1 MKHITTTSQY
11 WGEASM
17 KRIFKYGACML
28 AALSASVLSSH
39 SIAEDIDLF
48 SGLNPASGNPP
59 TVLLGWH
66 SSANSNANVV
76 HGCTYSDGSGEPA
89 LGDTVGGMEQC
100 AIVNTMLSLKQ
111 PANAGLLGAIKIGV
125 MVFNQN
131 SFSSFNNGTSLGNG
145 DNRCGYLMV
154 PPTLLDSDGIDSFI
168 ALLKQFSKS
177 ELANQSRLGDLIAES
192 WAMLNG
198 LSTSCSGVNYSTLA
212 SVATEC
218 RDAVLVYLG
227 NATKENANVAD
238 GTGNP
243 DVLLKNELTSAFGYS
258 TSSEKYNFF
267 STPRSVTLLNNS
279 GSSNNK
285 YWGDEWTRFMNLVD
299 VDNSA
304 QSDRNVTTYSIA
316 VYDPELESKLAGEI
330 NFLSD
335 LATEGGGK
343 AFKVEKS
350 QSAALSEILLQ
361 IFNEVQDVNS
371 VFSSA
376 TLPVSA
382 NTQGTYLNQ
391 VFIAM
396 FRPDSLAGPRWNGN
410 VKQYQLGFD
419 SGGNTVLTDATQDV
433 SAAVTSVTN
442 PVTGAIA
449 SSATSFWTNNAP
461 ENSDGTAVTNWPS
474 DGFWRNSP
482 EGDAFFYDAP
492 DGDLVEKGG
501 AGQMLRINNL
511 TSSASRKVL
520 TCNTSG
526 GCPTASDLPVFA
538 ASNTTLLT
546 NLNGMLA
553 APQSGGTASISV
565 GRYDEDEVL
574 STACSGKNK
583 KRSCTVT
590 HDGSGGTNLNATY
603 DKVAIIGAWNTGKS
617 SANQICGLSAPC
629 TISSATSTSFT
640 VVGEDIPDAG
650 NYSGATIVEVSKQAQ
665 VSQLLHGLS
674 QGSTVD
680 LLNCSI
686 TGSSADTQNADLIT
700 GTVQGSVSSVIDA
713 NNYTFILGDYA
724 LAESGAGVSCGSSQE
739 SLTAENLVNWM
750 RGDDIVGN
758 ETKRGPC
765 PPESRDSSTCPISVR
780 GSIHGDVLH
789 SRPAVINYGGSTG
802 VVVYYGSNDGH
813 FRAINGN
820 QDDYIGTVR
829 PGGELWSFVAPE
841 FFDKLSRQYK
851 NDPVVKYPTVVDSS
865 AAPRDYFFDG
875 TTTVLQDG
883 RTGTTTAGKSYIYMS
898 ARRGGRLV
906 YAMDVTDPAAP
917 KFLWRL
923 SNADVPELGQTWS
936 QPRVAQ
942 IKSHTNPV
950 LIFGAGY
957 DPTEDT
963 EPAPSTNSMG
973 RGILIVDA
981 VTGGVLWAALP
992 SCTGV
997 TLATGGTCVITS
1009 ALTKSIPADIT
1020 LLDRDID
1027 GYIDRLYAADVGGNV
1042 WRVDLEANSPA
1053 TPTFADFQ
1061 MTKLAALGG
1070 SGNDARKFL
1079 FGPDVVPTNNF
1090 DAVVLSSGDREHP
1103 LYTDQI
1109 TAGLAYNVNNRFYL
1123 IMDPNKGKSVAS
1135 GTAVIT
1141 DSDLVNQTDVQ
1152 CIDGSGNL
1160 VACTDADAQELRFD
1174 GVANGSFDGYYIN
1187 LRDGEKG
1194 VNAPLAVAGKV
1205 YFGTNQP
1212 DVPSNGSCTANLGNA
1227 GAYIIDLFAGS
1238 FHRQTFAGGGLPPS
1252 PIAGLVTIDGKTVP
1266 FIIGGAGPSP
1276 FDPSD
1281 PELDLSGGR
1290 KRTYFYYQ

>member
-66 SSANSNANVV
+66 SSANSNANVI
-76 HGCTYSDGSGEPA
+76 HGCTYSDGSGDPA

-111 PANAGLLGAIKIGV
+111 PANSALLGAIKIGV

-154 PPTLLDSDGIDSFI
+154 PPTLLDSDGIDTFI

-177 ELANQSRLGDLIAES
+177 DLANQSRLGDLIAES

-198 LSTSCSGVNYSTLA
+198 FTTSCSGVNYSSLA

-227 NATKENANVAD
+227 NATKETANVSD
-238 GTGNP
+238 GTGDP

-279 GSSNNK
+279 GASNNK

-350 QSAALSEILLQ
+350 QSAALSQILLQ

-449 SSATSFWTNNAP
+449 SSAASFWTNNAP
-461 ENSDGTAVTNWPS
+461 ENSDGTAVANWPL

-520 TCNTSG
+520 TCNTAG
-526 GCPTASDLPVFA
+526 GCPTASDLPAFA
-538 ASNTTLLT
+538 TSNTALLT

-553 APQSGGTASISV
+553 APQSGGAASITV
-565 GRYDEDEVL
+565 GRIDTDETI
-574 STACSGKNK
+574 STSCSGNGAN
-583 KRSCTVT
+583 TVCVIT
-590 HDGSGGTNLNATY
+590 HDGSGGTNINSTF
-603 DKVAIIGAWNTGKS
+603 DKVVILGAWNTGLADNKK
-617 SANQICGLSAPC
+617 ICTYSTPC
-629 TISSATSTSFT
+629 AVSNVTSTSFSI
-640 VVGEDIPDAG
+640 VSKDIPDNAT
-650 NYSGATIVEVSKQAQ
+650 YSDASIVEISKEAKINQT
-665 VSQLLHGLS
+665 SHGLTK
-674 QGSTVD
+674 GSTVD
-680 LLNCSI
+680 LFDCAL
-686 TGSSADTQNADLIT
+686 TGSAANTYNTNLVTDK
-700 GTVQGSVSSVIDA
+700 VQGSVDTIIDE
-713 NNYTFILGDYA
+713 NEYTVILGDYV
-724 LAESGAGVSCGSSQE
+724 LAESGADVNCGRSQE
-739 SLTAENLVNWM
+739 SLTGANLVNWM

-851 NDPVVKYPTVVDSS
+851 NDPVVKYPTVVDAS
-865 AAPRDYFFDG
+865 AEPRDYFFDG

-883 RTGTTTAGKSYIYMS
+883 RTGTATAGKSYIYMS
-898 ARRGGRLV
+898 SRRGGRLV

-917 KFLWRL
+917 KYLWRL

-957 DPTEDT
+957 DPAEDT

-1103 LYTDQI
+1103 LYTDQT

>member
-1 MKHITTTSQY
+1 MNSSVKFSVRVLT
-11 WGEASM
+11 
-17 KRIFKYGACML
+17 ML
-28 AALSASVLSSH
+28 WFSFFSLNVV
-39 SIAEDIDLF
+39 AEDIDLF
-48 SGLNPASGNPP
+48 SGLNPASDNPP

-66 SSANSNANVV
+66 SSANSNANVT
-76 HGCTYSDGSGEPA
+76 HGCVYSDGSGAPA

-111 PANAGLLGAIKIGV
+111 PANSALLGAIKIGM

-145 DNRCGYLMV
+145 DARCGYLMV
-154 PPTLLDSDGIDSFI
+154 PPTLLDSAGIDSFI

-177 ELANQSRLGDLIAES
+177 HLANQSRLGDLIAES

-198 LSTSCSGVNYSTLA
+198 FTTSCSGVDYSSLA

-227 NATKENANVAD
+227 NATKETATVAD

-243 DVLLKNELTSAFGYS
+243 DVLLKSELTSAFGYS

-267 STPRSVTLLNNS
+267 ATPRAVTLLNNS
-279 GSSNNK
+279 ASANNK

-316 VYDPELESKLAGEI
+316 VYDPELEAKLAGEI

-343 AFKVEKS
+343 AFKVKKD
-350 QSAALSEILLQ
+350 QPAALGAILLQ

-396 FRPDSLAGPRWNGN
+396 FRPDGLAGPRWSGN

-419 SGGNTVLTDATQDV
+419 SGGNTVLTDATQDP

-449 SSATSFWTNNAP
+449 SSATSFWTSNTPKNA
-461 ENSDGTAVTNWPS
+461 DGTAVADWPL

-482 EGDAFFYDAP
+482 EGDAFFKDAP

-501 AGQMLRINNL
+501 AGQVLRINNL
-511 TSSASRKVL
+511 TSSGGRKVL
-520 TCNTSG
+520 TCNAAGS
-526 GCPTASDLPVFA
+526 CPTASDLPVFA
-538 ASNTTLLT
+538 TSNTTLVT
-546 NLNGMLA
+546 NLDAMLG
-553 APQSGGTASISV
+553 APQSGGGATITV
-565 GRYDEDEVL
+565 GRRDTDETI
-574 STACSGKNK
+574 STACSGNGNN
-583 KRSCTVT
+583 RFCTIT
-590 HDGSGGTNLNATY
+590 HDGSGGTNLNATT
-603 DKVAIIGAWNTGKS
+603 DKVAIEGGWNTVLPANKQVCTTS
-617 SANQICGLSAPC
+617 SPC
-629 TISSATSTSFT
+629 SISNVTSTTFRVASR
-640 VVGEDIPDAG
+640 DIPDGAS
-650 NYSGATIVEVSKQAQ
+650 YSGVIITEYSKQAKI
-665 VSQLLHGLS
+665 SQTAHGLS
-674 QGSTVD
+674 PGDPVD

-686 TGSSADTQNADLIT
+686 TGSSANTYNTNLIT
-700 GTVQGSVSSVIDA
+700 GTVQGSVDA
-713 NNYTFILGDYA
+713 VADVNNYTVILGDYA
-724 LAESGAGVSCGSSQE
+724 LAESGAGVSCSSSQV
-739 SLTAENLVNWM
+739 SLTADNLVNWM

-758 ETKRGPC
+758 ESKRGPC
-765 PPESRDSSTCPISVR
+765 PPESRDSSCPISVR

-789 SRPAVINYGGSTG
+789 SRPAVINYGGTTG

-820 QDDYIGTVR
+820 QTSYIGGVR

-841 FFDKLSRQYK
+841 FFPKLSRQYK
-851 NDPVVKYPTVVDSS
+851 DDPVVKYPTVVDSS
-865 AAPRDYFFDG
+865 ALPRDYFFDG

-883 RTGTTTAGKSYIYMS
+883 RTSGATAGKSYIYMS
-898 ARRGGRLV
+898 ARRGGRV
-906 YAMDVTDPAAP
+906 IYAMDVTNPAEP
-917 KFLWRL
+917 QFLWRL
-923 SNADVPELGQTWS
+923 TNADIPELGQTWS

-957 DPTEDT
+957 DPAEDA
-963 EPAPSTNSMG
+963 EPAPSSNSMG
-973 RGILIVDA
+973 RGIIIVDA

-997 TLATGGTCVITS
+997 TLASGGTCVITA

-1020 LLDRDID
+1020 LLDRDVD

-1061 MTKLAALGG
+1061 MTKLASL
-1070 SGNDARKFL
+1070 SSTGNDARKFL
-1079 FGPDVVPTNNF
+1079 FGPDVVPTKYF

-1103 LYTDQI
+1103 LYTDQT
-1109 TAGLAYNVNNRFYL
+1109 TAGLAYNVDNRFYM
-1123 IMDPNKGKSVAS
+1123 IMDANNGKSVPS
-1135 GTAVIT
+1135 GTPVISET
-1141 DSDLVNQTDVQ
+1141 NLVNQTDVQ
-1152 CIDGSGNL
+1152 CLDSSGSL
-1160 VACTDADAQELRFD
+1160 VACTDADAIELRFD
-1174 GVANGSFDGYYIN
+1174 GVSNGSFQGYYIN

-1212 DVPSNGSCTANLGNA
+1212 DVPSSGSCTANLGNA
-1227 GAYIIDLFAGS
+1227 GAYIIDLFTGS

-1252 PIAGLVTIDGKTVP
+1252 PIAGLVTIEGRTVP
-1266 FIIGGAGPSP
+1266 FVIGGAGPSP

-1281 PELDLSGGR
+1281 PQLDLSGGR
-1290 KRTYFYYQ
+1290 KRTYFYFQ

>member
-1 MKHITTTSQY
+1 MNSSIKFSV
-11 WGEASM
+11 
-17 KRIFKYGACML
+17 RVL
-28 AALSASVLSSH
+28 AVVWFSLFSADVFS
-39 SIAEDIDLF
+39 EDIDLF
-48 SGLNPASGNPP
+48 SGLNPASDNPP

-66 SSANSNANVV
+66 SSANSNANVT
-76 HGCTYSDGSGEPA
+76 HGCVYSDGSGAPA

-100 AIVNTMLSLKQ
+100 AIVNTMLSLKE
-111 PANAGLLGAIKIGV
+111 PANSALLGAIKIGM

-145 DNRCGYLMV
+145 NARCGYLMV
-154 PPTLLDSDGIDSFI
+154 PPTLLDSAGIDTFI
-168 ALLKQFSKS
+168 GLLKQFSKS
-177 ELANQSRLGDLIAES
+177 DLGNQSRLGDLIAES

-198 LSTSCSGVNYSTLA
+198 FTTSCSEVDYSSLA

-227 NATKENANVAD
+227 NATKETANVAD

-267 STPRSVTLLNNS
+267 ATPRAVTLLNNS
-279 GSSNNK
+279 AAANNK

-299 VDNSA
+299 VDKSA

-316 VYDPELESKLAGEI
+316 VYDPELEAKLAGEI

-343 AFKVEKS
+343 AFKVKKD
-350 QSAALSEILLQ
+350 QPAALGAILLQ

-396 FRPDSLAGPRWNGN
+396 FRPDAQAGPRWSGN

-419 SGGNTVLTDATQDV
+419 SGGNTVLTDATQDP
-433 SAAVTSVTN
+433 SSAVTSVTN

-449 SSATSFWTNNAP
+449 SSATSFWTSNAP
-461 ENSDGTAVTNWPS
+461 KNSDGTAVTDWPL

-482 EGDAFFYDAP
+482 EGDAFFKDAP

-501 AGQMLRINNL
+501 AGQILRINNL
-511 TSSASRKVL
+511 TSSASRKVF
-520 TCNTSG
+520 TCNAEGS
-526 GCPTASDLPVFA
+526 CPTSSDPSDPSTPSDLHLFA
-538 ASNTTLLT
+538 SSNTTLVN
-546 NLNGMLA
+546 NLDAMLG
-553 APQSGGTASISV
+553 APQSGGGATITV
-565 GRYDEDEVL
+565 GRYDEDEAL
-574 STACSGKNK
+574 TTLCDGKNK
-583 KRSCTVT
+583 KRICTIT

-603 DKVAIIGAWNTGKS
+603 DKVAVVGAWNAGKATADQVCS
-617 SANQICGLSAPC
+617 MAAPC
-629 TISSATSTSFT
+629 AITEVTATSFK
-640 VVGEDIPDAG
+640 VVGEDIPGDG
-650 NYSGATIVEVSKQAQ
+650 SFSYTGAVIVELSLQAK
-665 VSQLLHGLS
+665 VSQSAHGLS
-674 QGSTVD
+674 SGAP
-680 LLNCSI
+680 LNLFDCSL
-686 TGSSADTQNADLIT
+686 TGSSTNTYNTNLVT
-700 GTVQGSVSSVIDA
+700 GTVKGSVDTVIDV
-713 NNYTFILGDYA
+713 NTYTVVLGDYA
-724 LAESGAGVSCGSSQE
+724 LAESGVTVNCGRSQV
-739 SLTAENLVNWM
+739 SLTADNLVNWM

-758 ETKRGPC
+758 ESKRGPC
-765 PPESRDSSTCPISVR
+765 PPESRDSSCPISVR

-789 SRPAVINYGGSTG
+789 SRPAVINYGGTTG

-820 QDDYIGTVR
+820 QTNYIGGVR
-829 PGGELWSFVAPE
+829 PGAELWSFVAPE
-841 FFDKLSRQYK
+841 FFPKLSRQYK
-851 NDPVVKYPTVVDSS
+851 DDPVVKYPTVVDSS
-865 AAPRDYFFDG
+865 ALPRDYFFDG

-883 RTGTTTAGKSYIYMS
+883 RTSGATAGKSYIYMS
-898 ARRGGRLV
+898 ARRGGRII
-906 YAMDVTDPAAP
+906 YAMDVTNPAEP
-917 KFLWRL
+917 QFLWRL
-923 SNADVPELGQTWS
+923 TSADVPELGQTWS

-950 LIFGAGY
+950 LVFGAGY
-957 DPTEDT
+957 DPAEDA
-963 EPAPSTNSMG
+963 EPAPSTNSIG

-997 TLATGGTCVITS
+997 TLASGGTCVITT

-1020 LLDRDID
+1020 MLDRDVD

-1061 MTKLAALGG
+1061 MTKLAELSGT
-1070 SGNDARKFL
+1070 GNDARKFL
-1079 FGPDVVPTNNF
+1079 FGPDVVPTTYF

-1103 LYTDQI
+1103 LYTDLT
-1109 TAGLAYNVNNRFYL
+1109 TAGLAYNVDNRFYM
-1123 IMDPNKGKSVAS
+1123 IMDANNGKSVPS
-1135 GTAVIT
+1135 GTPVISET
-1141 DSDLVNQTDVQ
+1141 NLVNQTDVQ
-1152 CIDGSGNL
+1152 CLNSSGSL
-1160 VACTDADAQELRFD
+1160 VACTDADAIELRFD
-1174 GVANGSFDGYYIN
+1174 GTANGSFQGYYIN

-1212 DVPSNGSCTANLGNA
+1212 DVPSSGSCTANLGNA
-1227 GAYIIDLFAGS
+1227 GAYIIDLFTGS
-1238 FHRQTFAGGGLPPS
+1238 FRRQTFAGGGLPPS
-1252 PIAGLVTIDGKTVP
+1252 PIAGLVTIDGRTVP
-1266 FIIGGAGPSP
+1266 FVIGGAGPSP

-1290 KRTYFYYQ
+1290 KRTYFYFQ